1 MVHVHWYIQ
10 IKTQEMITIGIKLD
24 LVGIVTKDMKKA
36 LDFYRLLG
44 LEIPES
50 ANDSVHVDVQQSGF
64 RLAFDVQG
72 IIADVYG
79 GWEEPAGHRI
89 ELAFQCDSRDEVD
102 ELYAK
107 ITGHGY
113 SGHREP
119 WDAVWG
125 QRYAI
130 VKGPDGN
137 LISLF
142 A

>member
-1 MVHVHWYIQ
+1 M
-10 IKTQEMITIGIKLD
+10 GIKLD
-24 LVGIVTKDMKKA
+24 SVGIVTKDMKKA

-50 ANDSVHVDVQQSGF
+50 ANGDVHVDVQQNGF
-64 RLAFDVQG
+64 RLAFDTQE
-72 IIADVYG
+72 IITDVYG
-79 GWEEPAGHRI
+79 GWDEPFGHRI
-89 ELAFQCDSRDEVD
+89 ELAFLCDSRDAVD
-102 ELYAK
+102 ELYTR
-107 ITGHGY
+107 ITEHGY
-113 SGHREP
+113 SGHRDP

-130 VKGPDGN
+130 VKDPDGN